1 MRNFTH
7 TWPQLGHFFCKL
19 GHFYPIFEKVQ
30 GSSPPPSPSNYAPEQ
45 GYSEVVIGNLFI
57 IFIMY

>member
-1 MRNFTH
+1 MTTIREFLLQIRALLSDFWKNAGEF
-7 TWPQLGHFFCKL
+7 
-19 GHFYPIFEKVQ
+19 
-30 GSSPPPSPSNYAPEQ
+30 SPPPSPSSYAPEQ

>member
-1 MRNFTH
+1 MATIRAFLLQIRALLSNF
-7 TWPQLGHFFCKL
+7 WKSAGEF
-19 GHFYPIFEKVQ
+19 
-30 GSSPPPSPSNYAPEQ
+30 SPPPPRSPSSYAPEQ